1 MCLGQHGHVLPLFGI
16 VVQLFYQ
23 LLHQGVIDLL
33 QGFLEGK
40 GNAGVVDILGSE
52 AEVDEL

>member
-1 MCLGQHGHVLPLFGI
+1 MCLSQHGHVLPLFGI

-23 LLHQGVIDLL
+23 LFYQRVIDLL
-33 QGFLEGK
+33 QGFLDGK
-40 GNAGVVDILGSE
+40 GNAGVIDILGSE